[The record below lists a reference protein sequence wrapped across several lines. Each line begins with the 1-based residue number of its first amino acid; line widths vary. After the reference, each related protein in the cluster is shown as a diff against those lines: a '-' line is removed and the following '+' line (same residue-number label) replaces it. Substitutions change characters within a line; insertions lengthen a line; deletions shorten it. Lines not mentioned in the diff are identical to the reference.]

1 MKTFLLFLLTTFLNG
16 CSSLEDIFI
25 DSNVL
30 YLSNYENVKVVP
42 QDSNLTGP
50 NQHPIQVSSD
60 RIDGALK
67 LLLIRVG
74 KKTQSLFPD
83 EKLSVVTDAI
93 ERGLSK
99 AGPKED
105 VVFTIESW
113 YSGLPGTRLKDNRVV
128 SGRIF
133 YNKDGLN
140 VIFGSV
146 LRKGFQSTTDPML
159 VSRNPD
165 LKKNPY
171 VPGSRIISV
180 QNPFAIAAPP
190 NSGIVRPRIAKRR
203 ADWIVLTR
211 NSLVARGGLT
221 ENERKMARSSN
232 IEMQGLRDE
241 LQQLKKELR
250 SMRNPNQMYNQ
261 YGNRAYTGYPQNM
274 QPQPPYPYYQ
284 YRYPQPYQNPN
295 QYYPRQQQPPVRP
308 TSELTFKSLENMRS
322 RGLISE
328 ENYLKKLKE
337 LGY

>member
-1 MKTFLLFLLTTFLNG
+1 MKKLFTLILTFFLSS
-16 CSSLEDIFI
+16 CSSFEDIFI
-25 DSNVL
+25 DSDIL
-30 YLSNYENVKVVP
+30 YLSAYENVKVVP

-74 KKTQSLFPD
+74 TKTQSLFPD
-83 EKLSVVTDAI
+83 EKLTVITDAI
-93 ERGLSK
+93 ERGLSQAK
-99 AGPKED
+99 PDQD

-159 VSRNPD
+159 QSRNPD
-165 LKKNPY
+165 LRKNPY

-180 QNPFAIAAPP
+180 KNPFAIAAPP
-190 NSGIVRPRIAKRR
+190 NSGIMKPRIAKGR
-203 ADWIVLTR
+203 ADWIVLTN
-211 NSLVARGGLT
+211 NSLIARSRLT
-221 ENERKMARSSN
+221 ENEKSMARSSN
-232 IEMQGLRDE
+232 IEMQGLRNE

-250 SMRNPNQMYNQ
+250 SMRNPNQNYQ
-261 YGNRAYTGYPQNM
+261 YGNRGGYPNVS
-274 QPQPPYPYYQ
+274 PPPTPYPYP
-284 YRYPQPYQNPN
+284 YPYPYPPPYQNPN
-295 QYYPRQQQPPVRP
+295 QYYPVPNKQRINPNR
-308 TSELTFKSLENMRS
+308 ELTFKSLENMRS